1 MANKPQKPTEL
12 IQSKV
17 HLILKEK
24 VLLDRDLAEMYGVE
38 TRVLKQAVRRNK
50 DRFPGDFMFELSDD
64 EFQNL
69 RSQTG
74 TSSWGGTRYA
84 PMAFTE
90 HGVAML
96 SSVLNSKQAVEV
108 NIQIMRVFV
117 KMRKWAENYAE
128 LLTKIED
135 LETHN
140 DEQDETIAHIYDM
153 LKQLIIQ
160 EDSEKPPIGFK
171 TKTD

>member
-1 MANKPQKPTEL
+1 
-12 IQSKV
+12 
-17 HLILKEK
+17 
-24 VLLDRDLAEMYGVE
+24 
-38 TRVLKQAVRRNK
+38 
-50 DRFPGDFMFELSDD
+50 
-64 EFQNL
+64 
-69 RSQTG
+69 
-74 TSSWGGTRYA
+74 
-84 PMAFTE
+84 MAFTE
-90 HGVAML
+90 QGVAML

>member
-17 HLILKEK
+17 HLIRKEK

-90 HGVAML
+90 QGVAML

>member
-17 HLILKEK
+17 HLIRKEK

>member
-90 HGVAML
+90 QGVAML

>member
-17 HLILKEK
+17 HLIRKEK

-90 HGVAML
+90 QGVAML

-140 DEQDETIAHIYDM
+140 DEQDETIDHIYDM

>member
-1 MANKPQKPTEL
+1 
-12 IQSKV
+12 
-17 HLILKEK
+17 
-24 VLLDRDLAEMYGVE
+24 VE